1 MSTTIRP
8 ALSYKNK
15 YWIEKHRYYELKHF
29 CLQYPGWKRD
39 YMALDGLKKQPHDLS
54 LLVRTNVISDP
65 TARCAEAKLFY
76 SERMELVER
85 VAYETDRDLHSYI
98 LKAVTEGLSFETLKA
113 QTDIP
118 CCRDVYYDLY
128 RRFFWLLNRAR
139 G

>member
-76 SERMELVER
+76 SERMEPDSYTHLTLPTR
-85 VAYETDRDLHSYI
+85 V
-98 LKAVTEGLSFETLKA
+98 
-113 QTDIP
+113 
-118 CCRDVYYDLY
+118 
-128 RRFFWLLNRAR
+128 
-139 G
+139 